1 MTAGRRDWI
10 IICQLR
16 SLSTTVTQ
24 YEWLEAFLNKE
35 SDMKWQFEN
44 ESDMGQIYYMTRT
57 RFPKTLPELEL
68 MMDSLDL
75 WTTPRNYYY
84 GVTHL
89 SPVPRFFIDTMKRY
103 YDEKGKG
110 EVLLNK
116 EHELYQT
123 ENTFTLKGKYETVKH
138 QIAPILADIAKTI
151 GYVPTPF
158 VAFKFVKKDTKS
170 KYFWWD
176 SATGSF
182 EVKDSSSGFPYLDNS
197 EINHVLNDE
206 GLFAAGVVNEVVFPP
221 TLDIFLENAES
232 DRDGFV
238 YDKKEKRWFSCPA
251 LEENDFQDNYEE
263 SPSTMGNRYALWLV
277 DKEKEIVI
285 GYSDEKWEDQI
296 KAFAQ
301 EL

>member
-1 MTAGRRDWI
+1 MPIIKFQGLSVLNRARAEALSRPRPRKAINIAMMTAGRRDWI

-116 EHELYQT
+116 
-123 ENTFTLKGKYETVKH
+123 
-138 QIAPILADIAKTI
+138 
-151 GYVPTPF
+151 
-158 VAFKFVKKDTKS
+158 
-170 KYFWWD
+170 
-176 SATGSF
+176 
-182 EVKDSSSGFPYLDNS
+182 
-197 EINHVLNDE
+197 
-206 GLFAAGVVNEVVFPP
+206 
-221 TLDIFLENAES
+221 
-232 DRDGFV
+232 
-238 YDKKEKRWFSCPA
+238 
-251 LEENDFQDNYEE
+251 
-263 SPSTMGNRYALWLV
+263 
-277 DKEKEIVI
+277 
-285 GYSDEKWEDQI
+285 
-296 KAFAQ
+296 
-301 EL
+301 